1 MALARV
7 LCYIKAEMRRA
18 VAIALVCCSAAAA
31 QWRAEEPPPGQLV
44 IAKLK
49 YGGGGDWYVNPT
61 SLPNLHRA
69 LRERAGLPAARI
81 NDDVVADVAADAI
94 FDYPILFMTGHGNVH
109 FADAELVRLRRYLE
123 RGGFL
128 HVDDNYGLDES
139 WRRECARLFPESPLV
154 ALPADHEIYHIYYDF
169 PTGLPKIHEHHGGPA
184 RGYAV
189 FHEGRMVIF
198 YSYNTDLGDGWE
210 DADVHDDPPDKREAA
225 LKMGVNIVVYALT
238 H

>member
-7 LCYIKAEMRRA
+7 LCYINAEMRRA

-81 NDDVVADVAADAI
+81 NDDVVADVAADAV
-94 FDYPILFMTGHGNVH
+94 FNYPILFMTGHGNVH
-109 FADAELVRLRRYLE
+109 FADAEVARLRRYLE

-139 WRRECARLFPESPLV
+139 WRRECARLFPESPLLE
-154 ALPADHEIYHIYYDF
+154 LPADHEIYHIYYDF

-189 FHEGRMVIF
+189 FHQGRMVIF

-225 LKMGVNIVVYALT
+225 LKMGVNIVLYALT

>member
-1 MALARV
+1 MRKALAILLV
-7 LCYIKAEMRRA
+7 AAA
-18 VAIALVCCSAAAA
+18 VAGA
-31 QWRAEEPPPGQLV
+31 QWRAEEPAAGLLV

-61 SLPNLHRA
+61 ALPNLHRA
-69 LRERAGLPAARI
+69 LRERLGVPAAPIR
-81 NDDVVADVAADAI
+81 DDVVADVAGDGLSR
-94 FDYPILFMTGHGNVH
+94 YPILHMTGHGNVR
-109 FADAELVRLRRYLE
+109 FSEDEVLRLRAYLE

-139 WRRECARLFPESPLV
+139 WRRECKRLFPDDPLV
-154 ALPADHEIYHIYYDF
+154 ELPPDHEIYHTYYDF
-169 PTGLPKIHEHHGGPA
+169 PDGIPKIHEHHGGPA

-225 LKMGVNIVVYALT
+225 LEMGVNIVLYALT

>member
-1 MALARV
+1 VKTFLTIV
-7 LCYIKAEMRRA
+7 
-18 VAIALVCCSAAAA
+18 VAFCAAAGA
-31 QWRAEEPPPGQLV
+31 QWRAEDPAPGQLV
-44 IAKLK
+44 VAKLK

-69 LRERAGLPAARI
+69 LRERAGLPAAQI
-81 NDDVVADVAADAI
+81 KDDVVADVATDKI
-94 FDYPILFMTGHGNVH
+94 FDYPMLFMTGHGNVR
-109 FADAELVRLRRYLE
+109 FTEDELARLRLYLE

-139 WRRECARLFPESPLV
+139 WRRECARLFPRSPLV
-154 ALPADHEIYHIYYDF
+154 ELPPDHEIYHVYYDF
-169 PTGLPKIHEHHGGPA
+169 PEGIPKIHEHHGGPG

-189 FHEGRMVIF
+189 FYQGRMVIF

-210 DADVHDDPPDKREAA
+210 DADVHNDPPAKREAA
-225 LKMGVNIVVYALT
+225 LKMGVNVVVYALT

>member
-7 LCYIKAEMRRA
+7 LCYINAEMRRA

-109 FADAELVRLRRYLE
+109 FADAEVARLRRYLE

-139 WRRECARLFPESPLV
+139 WRRECARLFPESPLLE
-154 ALPADHEIYHIYYDF
+154 LPADHEIYHIYYDF

-189 FHEGRMVIF
+189 FHQGRMVIF

-225 LKMGVNIVVYALT
+225 LKMGVNIVLYALT

>member
-1 MALARV
+1 MKFALIF
-7 LCYIKAEMRRA
+7 LA
-18 VAIALVCCSAAAA
+18 VALFAAAA
-31 QWRAEEPPPGQLV
+31 APQWQAEEPAPGLLV
-44 IAKLK
+44 VAKLK

-61 SLPNLHRA
+61 SLPNLHAA
-69 LRERAGLPAARI
+69 LREAGLPAARLE
-81 NDDVVADVAADAI
+81 DDVVADVATADI
-94 FDYPILFMTGHGNVH
+94 FKYPILFMTGHGDVR
-109 FADAELVRLRRYLE
+109 FTAEELARLRAYLE

-139 WRRECARLFPESPLV
+139 WRRECARLFPDDPLV
-154 ALPADHEIYHIYYDF
+154 ELPPDHEIYHVYYDF
-169 PTGLPKIHEHHGGPA
+169 PDGLPKIHEHHGGPA

-189 FHEGRMVIF
+189 FHQGRMVIF

-210 DADVHDDPPDKREAA
+210 DADVHGDPPAKREAA

>member
-7 LCYIKAEMRRA
+7 LCYINAEMRKA

-81 NDDVVADVAADAI
+81 NDDVVADVTTDAI
-94 FDYPILFMTGHGNVH
+94 SDYPILFMTGHGNVH
-109 FADAELVRLRRYLE
+109 FADAELARLRRYLE

-139 WRRECARLFPESPLV
+139 WRRECARLFPDSPLLE
-154 ALPADHEIYHIYYDF
+154 LPADHEIYHIYYDF
-169 PTGLPKIHEHHGGPA
+169 PAGLPKIHEHHGGPA

-189 FHEGRMVIF
+189 FYEGRMVIF